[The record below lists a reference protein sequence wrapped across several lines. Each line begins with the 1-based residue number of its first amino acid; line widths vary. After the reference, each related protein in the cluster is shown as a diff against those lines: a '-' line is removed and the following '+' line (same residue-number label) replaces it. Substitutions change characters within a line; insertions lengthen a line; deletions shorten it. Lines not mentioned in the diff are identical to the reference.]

1 MKVKMAFINPAAF
14 VLTVGVL
21 IIRINAAVDDP
32 AIESPSN
39 SSSPNG
45 ESGHESSAEI
55 KVAKFDFEYVSGPL
69 TIIVWILIASLAKLG
84 FHLSHKIS
92 SVIPE
97 SCLVIV
103 LGVVIGGLMEAMGI
117 SDIVPTFS
125 SRTFFLFML
134 PPIVL
139 EAGYFLQ
146 DRAFFDNIGTIL
158 LYAVVGTIFN
168 AFTVGLSLYGVS
180 GSIGWNLKL
189 MHTLTFST
197 LIAAVDPVAV
207 LAVFEEIHVNVMLY
221 ILVFGES
228 LLNDAVT
235 VVLYH
240 LFEALA
246 GFDVVAYKEIL
257 LGFASFFVVSIG
269 GTLMGL
275 LWGLITAFVTK
286 YTDHV
291 RVIEPIFVFVMSYL
305 AYLTAEL
312 FHLSGIM
319 SIVTCAIIM
328 KPYVELNIS
337 RKSHTTIKYFLK
349 MLSSSSETLIF
360 MFLGVRVVSWPH
372 VWNTSF
378 VFVTLIFI
386 LLFRALG
393 VVILTFFANKNR
405 LNKLSAVDQFIMS
418 YGGIRGAVSFSLAIL
433 LAEEHF
439 PMKNMFVTTTI
450 VIVLFTVFFQG
461 MTIKPLV
468 RILHVKLRGKEQRSM
483 YAELNEK
490 FLDHLVAGI
499 EEISGQRGHGYYW
512 EMIEYFHTHY
522 LRKWLIRDSYQFVHD
537 EDILLAYRR
546 LAYKDAL
553 TRLERE
559 GSGTVLFSP
568 GLPVELLARSAFEA
582 SAITAAETSEE
593 EEEDENKAM
602 LREGDECRVPDA
614 IQVDWRAAGVPSGGE
629 LEIHDTSSHSLNH
642 LIERNRRSFRHRKM
656 YRNNL
661 LDDDE
666 ELFRER
672 GYLMPMKPRE
682 TAYQNQ
688 ILVNSKPVHYH
699 HKHKPRHKKRHK
711 HHKRRPDSF
720 KKNLSDIFEEEDH
733 QDGKSS
739 PTIEATVGPIPSSE
753 DEEPGITFEAKTR
766 GKLGRHASF
775 ENEPSKYPTHE
786 EPSSEDT
793 KDDTDKDKENKPTE
807 DSPTEP
813 DNIPL
818 ASFVV
823 NIDGEREQEDN
834 VMTSYL

>member
-1 MKVKMAFINPAAF
+1 MKVKMSFINPGAA
-14 VLTVGVL
+14 LLIVGVL
-21 IIRINAAVDDP
+21 IVHISAAVGDP
-32 AIESPSN
+32 AIENN
-39 SSSPNG
+39 SSDHNDT
-45 ESGHESSAEI
+45 SGHGPPPEI
-55 KVAKFDFEYVSGPL
+55 KVAKFDFAYVSGPL

-84 FHLSHKIS
+84 FHLSHKLS

-103 LGVVIGGLMEAMGI
+103 LGIVIGGIMEGMGI
-117 SDIVPTFS
+117 TDIAPAFS

-168 AFTVGLSLYGVS
+168 TFTVGLSLFGVS
-180 GSIGWNLKL
+180 AKMGTDLKL
-189 MHTLTFST
+189 MHTLTFAS

-240 LFEALA
+240 LFEGLA
-246 GFDVVAYKEIL
+246 GFEEVTYKEIL
-257 LGFASFFVVSIG
+257 TGFASFFVVSIG
-269 GTLMGL
+269 GTLLGL
-275 LWGLITAFVTK
+275 LWGLATAFVTK

-349 MLSSSSETLIF
+349 MMSSSSETLIF

-372 VWNTSF
+372 VWNTQF

-386 LLFRALG
+386 LVYRALG
-393 VVILTFFANKNR
+393 VVILTFFANRFGR

-433 LAEEHF
+433 LVEDHF

-468 RILHVKLRGKEQRSM
+468 RILHVKLRGKEQLNM

-499 EEISGQRGHGYYW
+499 EEISGHRGHGYYW

-522 LRKWLIRDSYQFVHD
+522 LRRWLIRDSYQFVHD

-559 GSGTVLFSP
+559 GSGTVLFPS
-568 GLPVELLARSAFEA
+568 GLPELLARSAFEA
-582 SAITAAETSEE
+582 SAITAAESS
-593 EEEDENKAM
+593 EEEDENKPM
-602 LREGDECRVPDA
+602 LRAGDECRVPDA
-614 IQVDWRAAGVPSGGE
+614 IQVDWRATGG
-629 LEIHDTSSHSLNH
+629 I
-642 LIERNRRSFRHRKM
+642 
-656 YRNNL
+656 L
-661 LDDDE
+661 L
-666 ELFRER
+666 
-672 GYLMPMKPRE
+672 
-682 TAYQNQ
+682 
-688 ILVNSKPVHYH
+688 V
-699 HKHKPRHKKRHK
+699 
-711 HHKRRPDSF
+711 
-720 KKNLSDIFEEEDH
+720 
-733 QDGKSS
+733 
-739 PTIEATVGPIPSSE
+739 
-753 DEEPGITFEAKTR
+753 
-766 GKLGRHASF
+766 
-775 ENEPSKYPTHE
+775 
-786 EPSSEDT
+786 
-793 KDDTDKDKENKPTE
+793 
-807 DSPTEP
+807 
-813 DNIPL
+813 
-818 ASFVV
+818 
-823 NIDGEREQEDN
+823 
-834 VMTSYL
+834 

>member
-1 MKVKMAFINPAAF
+1 MSLRNLLAGI
-14 VLTVGVL
+14 LILGVL
-21 IIRINAAVDDP
+21 IGHINGSLDEPSSKNNSTNDTAEDP
-32 AIESPSN
+32 Q
-39 SSSPNG
+39 
-45 ESGHESSAEI
+45 HEDPPPL
-55 KVAKFDFEYVSGPL
+55 KVAKFDWDNVSEPL
-69 TIIVWILIASLAKLG
+69 TIILWILLASVAKLG
-84 FHLSHKIS
+84 FHLSHRLS

-103 LGVVIGGLMEAMGI
+103 LGIVIGGIMKGI
-117 SDIVPTFS
+117 GATAITFS

-168 AFTVGLSLYGVS
+168 TFTVGLSLLGAS
-180 GSIGWNLKL
+180 AKMGIDLSA
-189 MHTLTFST
+189 MHALTFAS

-240 LFEALA
+240 LFESLSL
-246 GFDVVAYKEIL
+246 FDEITYAEVL
-257 LGFASFFVVSIG
+257 TGFASFFVVSLG
-269 GTLMGL
+269 GTFLGL
-275 LWGLITAFVTK
+275 LWGLATAFITK

-312 FHLSGIM
+312 FHFSGIM

-349 MLSSSSETLIF
+349 MMSSSSETLIF
-360 MFLGVRVVSWPH
+360 MFLGVRVVTENH
-372 VWNTSF
+372 VWHTQF

-386 LLFRALG
+386 LIYRALG
-393 VVILTFFANKNR
+393 VMILTYLANTFGR
-405 LNKLSAVDQFIMS
+405 MNKLSAVDQFIMS

-433 LAEEHF
+433 LTKEHF
-439 PMKNMFVTTTI
+439 PLKEMFVTTTI

-468 RILHVKLRGKEQRSM
+468 RILHVKLSGKEHKCM

-512 EMIEYFHTHY
+512 EMLEYFHSNY
-522 LRKWLIRDSYQFVHD
+522 LRKWLIRDSNSFVHD

-559 GSGTVLFSP
+559 GSGAALFQKS
-568 GLPVELLARSAFEA
+568 GLSVEMLARGAFEA
-582 SAITAAETSEE
+582 AAITSIEPSEVEE
-593 EEEDENKAM
+593 EEETKPM
-602 LREGDECRVPDA
+602 LRAGDDVRVPDSV
-614 IQVDWRAAGVPSGGE
+614 QKDWRAKGAPSGGE
-629 LEIHDTSSHSLNH
+629 LEIHDSAHSLNN
-642 LIERNRRSFRHRKM
+642 LLTRNMTNFRHRKM
-656 YRNNL
+656 FRNNL
-661 LDDDE
+661 IDDDE
-666 ELFRER
+666 EFFTGRR
-672 GYLMPMKPRE
+672 YLMPMQPRP

-688 ILVNSKPVHYH
+688 IMVNSKPVHIYPH
-699 HKHKPRHKKRHK
+699 KRKPRRHKHKHK
-711 HHKRRPDSF
+711 HRKRRDEPM
-720 KKNLSDIFEEEDH
+720 KKKLSAIFEETDTGE
-733 QDGKSS
+733 QDGNRS
-739 PTIEATVGPIPSSE
+739 PTREPQVGPIPSSE
-753 DEEPGITFEAKTR
+753 DDEPGITFEASRKH
-766 GKLGRHASF
+766 GKMGRYPSF
-775 ENEPSKYPTHE
+775 EENEAKQQETVASPSE
-786 EPSSEDT
+786 SSSSESSSDE
-793 KDDTDKDKENKPTE
+793 DDSKPADDSKNKN
-807 DSPTEP
+807 
-813 DNIPL
+813 NIPL
-818 ASFVV
+818 DSFVV
-823 NIDGEREQEDN
+823 NIEDEKKEGKDAES
-834 VMTSYL
+834 VM